1 MMQFTY
7 HARDVRG
14 QAVRGQMSAPTM
26 EAVVEHLRIR
36 SLTTVEVQVR
46 KGMMEVLTPLSQASR
61 ASSMIVA
68 LRTLGTLLA
77 MSLPIRR
84 ALEIVIEAVRG
95 RSLREG
101 FRAVLAS
108 VENGDALGA
117 AMQRHGDLFSPLT
130 IALVHAGER
139 GGVLAETLER
149 HAHNLD
155 RQYALRQRLLTA
167 MIYPAIVLCTSLGV
181 IIFLIGNVLPM
192 FASLFTQLRVDEPL
206 VLRIALSLGEIA
218 TPLNSGAVILS
229 TACLG
234 ILLRG
239 KRMNFPIPV
248 LDALREKAV
257 TARFSRA
264 LATLLHAGVQLPEAL
279 ICVRPILEMRRFE
292 SAIDGILS
300 ALRDGNS
307 LGQAAAA
314 QGVFEPLFLH
324 FVRLG
329 EETGTLDE
337 QLLRLADWFERDFS
351 EATARATALLEP
363 GMILVLG
370 ALVGALVFSVFVPL
384 YSLIGGIR

>member
-1 MMQFTY
+1 
-7 HARDVRG
+7 
-14 QAVRGQMSAPTM
+14 
-26 EAVVEHLRIR
+26 
-36 SLTTVEVQVR
+36 
-46 KGMMEVLTPLSQASR
+46 
-61 ASSMIVA
+61 
-68 LRTLGTLLA
+68 
-77 MSLPIRR
+77 
-84 ALEIVIEAVRG
+84 LEIVIEAVRG
-95 RSLREG
+95 KTLREG

-108 VENGDALGA
+108 VENGDALGT

-139 GGVLAETLER
+139 GGGLAETLER
-149 HAHNLD
+149 HAHNLE

-167 MIYPAIVLCTSLGV
+167 MIYPAIVLCTSLGL

-192 FASLFTQLRVDEPL
+192 FASLFTQLRVDEPI
-206 VLRIALSLGEIA
+206 VLRIALDLGEIGN
-218 TPLNSGAVILS
+218 PLNLGAILFS
-229 TACLG
+229 VSSIAV
-234 ILLRG
+234 LLRG
-239 KRMNFPIPV
+239 KRLHIRIPV

-279 ICVRPILEMRRFE
+279 VCVRPVLEMRRFE
-292 SAIDGILS
+292 NAIDGMLA

-307 LGQAAAA
+307 LGEAAAA
-314 QGVFEPLFLH
+314 ERVFEPLFLH

-329 EETGTLDE
+329 EETGTLDA

-363 GMILVLG
+363 GLILVMG
-370 ALVGALVFSVFVPL
+370 ALVGTLVFSVFVPL